1 MRKDK
6 MDYARVHD
14 YPPKTTSNWLLRF
27 VLITILMFTSV
38 GALGYYTWNLRAE
51 HGDFSDRAV
60 QCATELTTVEG
71 KAASLTEQLA
81 QCNQLSSAQAS
92 EKKEQ
97 AENLATMAVNLDGT
111 KAELEEL
118 RKQRAETA
126 KRLAAFRDLTEKFR
140 KMIDS
145 GKLDVVVR
153 DGRMMV
159 KLPAAVLFAS
169 GSADLSRDGELAL
182 MEVAVVLR
190 QLVERQFMIIGHTDN
205 LPLENAANKE
215 KYATN
220 WELSTARAV
229 NVTKFLVEARL
240 EPSNLIAAGHGQYDP
255 AASNSTEEGRQANRR
270 IEIVLLPNIEEL
282 PSMPTESPSPTP

>member
-1 MRKDK
+1 MRNEPFDRSRADESGPGKQK
-6 MDYARVHD
+6 
-14 YPPKTTSNWLLRF
+14 NWLSRLVMTT
-27 VLITILMFTSV
+27 VLLLSAT
-38 GALGYYTWNLRAE
+38 GGLGYYAWNLRTEHADSTTRAAE
-51 HGDFSDRAV
+51 
-60 QCATELTTVEG
+60 CTEQLTSLNG
-71 KAASLTEQLA
+71 KAATMAQQLQ
-81 QCNQLSSAQAS
+81 QCNALSTTQDS
-92 EKKEQ
+92 EKKAQ
-97 AENLATMAVNLDGT
+97 AENLAAMSENLDAT
-111 KAELEEL
+111 KAELTEL

-126 KRLAAFRDLTEKFR
+126 KRLEAFRGLTEKFR

-159 KLPAAVLFAS
+159 KMPAAVLFAS

-190 QLVERQFMIIGHTDN
+190 QLPDRRFMVIGHTDN

-240 EPSNLIAAGHGQYDP
+240 DPRNLIAAGHAEFDP
-255 AASNSTEEGRQANRR
+255 ASNNNSNDGRQANRR
-270 IEIVLLPNIEEL
+270 IEIVLMPNLEEL
-282 PSMPTESPSPTP
+282 PPMPTE